1 MKAAF
6 DKAITIFSP
15 EGNLYQV
22 EYAFKAANQP
32 GLTTVAIRGK
42 DAVVVVT
49 QRKVPDKLMKAETI
63 TNLYAINNNIGCC
76 ITGRVPDG
84 RAFVSGAREIAGEY
98 KQKYGL
104 DIPNAVLA
112 KRTADRAQVATQQM
126 AMRPFGVTGVFI
138 SVELQDDGTVTPQLY
153 KVDPSGFYVGY
164 FATAS
169 GNKETEAI
177 AFLEKHQKNAAFD
190 TLSLEAIS
198 MLALRAIQ
206 QISGG
211 AIKGRDVEFAQCSVA
226 NPKFTV
232 VPEEQIEALLNQI
245 AEQD

>member
-22 EYAFKAANQP
+22 EYAFKATSQP

-49 QRKVPDKLMKAETI
+49 QQKIPDKLMKAETI
-63 TNLYAINNNIGCC
+63 SNMYQITSTIGCC

-84 RAFVSGAREIAGEY
+84 RAFVSGAREIASEY

-104 DIPNAVLA
+104 PIPTAVLS
-112 KRTADRAQVATQQM
+112 KRAADRAQVATQQM
-126 AMRPFGVTGVFI
+126 AMRPFGVTGILV
-138 SVELQDDGTVTPQLY
+138 SVELQDNGVVAPQLY
-153 KVDPSGFYVGY
+153 KVDPSGFFVGY

-169 GNKETEAI
+169 GNKETEAV
-177 AFLEKHQKNAAFD
+177 AFLEKQQKNAPFD
-190 TLSLEAIS
+190 TLSLEQIS
-198 MLALRAIQ
+198 IIALRAIQ

-211 AIKGRDVEFAQCSVA
+211 AIKGRDVEFAQCTVTK
-226 NPKFTV
+226 PEFTV
-232 VPEEQIEALLNQI
+232 VPEAATEALLNQI